1 MLLSVG
7 RTMRRCV
14 ECVCDTLMAAEEE
27 LNDLDRVS
35 GDGDC
40 GTTFNSGC
48 TGT

>member
-1 MLLSVG
+1 
-7 RTMRRCV
+7 MRKCV
-14 ECVCDTLMAAEEE
+14 ESVCDALVASEEE